1 MEKEYKS
8 FYKQV
13 GGNEGTLC
21 HYSTR
26 LDTYGCGCMHN
37 CEYCYARSLLAF
49 RGLWN
54 EKEPAIADIEKVKRK
69 LDKVQAGT
77 ILRMGGMTDCFQP
90 LERQKKV
97 TYHTIEE
104 MNRRGIG
111 YLVVTKS
118 SLVADDEYMSVM
130 DKNLAH
136 IQVTITATED
146 ETARRYEHASPI
158 SKRINAIET
167 LQANGFDV
175 SIRLSPFIP
184 QYVDIEKINNI
195 KCDKILIEFLRANT
209 FIKKTFPIDYS
220 EYTERHGNYMH
231 LPLESKLKYL
241 EGITIPQKS
250 VCDDVPE
257 HYKWFKENYN
267 YNREDCCNLRK

>member
-267 YNREDCCNLRK
+267 FNHDDCCNLRK

>member
-250 VCDDVPE
+250 ICDDVPE